1 MSETTAAATEAKL
14 DFVPGEKPGT
24 SSSAPATDAAT
35 AHSVL
40 KQVEYYFSDANLPK
54 DKFLTAE
61 CAKSTEGWVD
71 LAVIM
76 SFNRIKQLLPSGSAD
91 ELADALRASKIL
103 IVAEDGKAVRRPDGG
118 KKAVTLG
125 GVEYTSRDEVISH
138 ARGLIAAGSAAEGGV
153 IDEAGQAFVQDI
165 FSYHEKKAE
174 KEGVGVASIKV
185 GRNPAFPDTS
195 CFVLVRTDETE
206 ADFSYEA
213 RPPSNL
219 HAKPTQPKTNPTQ
232 PKPSQPQ
239 PNPKPNHTNPNP
251 TQTKPTP
258 HQHQPHTN
266 PTRPQ
271 PLPIPPPRA
280 RQLPQVPD
288 CT

>member
-219 HAKPTQPKTNPTQ
+219 HAKPTQPKANPKPTQPNPNPANPNPTPNQTTPTPTQ
-232 PKPSQPQ
+232 PKPNQL
-239 PNPKPNHTNPNP
+239 HTN
-251 TQTKPTP
+251 
-258 HQHQPHTN
+258 TN
-266 PTRPQ
+266 PTPTQ
-271 PLPIPPPRA
+271 PDPNPSQSHPHAPGSYLSA
-280 RQLPQVPD
+280 
-288 CT
+288 